1 MTVADVHFRNLV
13 LAGSA
18 LLLAAC
24 ASSTPHH
31 HRWNPNGTPR
41 NEDWHSASGML
52 MRYDANHDGVLTR
65 AELEAG
71 LHKDFDAFD
80 TNHTGCLTGDQVT
93 AINEA
98 RASADAAAAS
108 PLIDWKGKGCVD
120 FDEFSAT
127 ARSLFEQLDANG
139 DGKITQEELHPKRG
153 SSHEAAP
160 PPPDEGG
167 GEGGGGGGG
176 PGGHGGGP

>member
-1 MTVADVHFRNLV
+1 MTVAGASFRTLV
-13 LAGSA
+13 LAGTA
-18 LLLAAC
+18 LLLASC
-24 ASSTPHH
+24 ATTETPKH

-52 MRYDANHDGVLTR
+52 MRYDANHDGVLTKK
-65 AELEAG
+65 ELLTG

-80 TNHTGCLTGDQVT
+80 AGHTGCLTGDQVT

-98 RASADAAAAS
+98 RASVDSAAAS

-127 ARSLFEQLDANG
+127 ALSLFEQLDTNG
-139 DGKITQEELHPKRG
+139 DGQLTEKELHPRPG
-153 SSHEAAP
+153 QAAPAAP
-160 PPPDEGG
+160 PPPSDEG
-167 GEGGGGGGG
+167 GGGGGGG
-176 PGGHGGGP
+176 PGGGPY